1 MLTKRCCKQSL
12 LLFSRAQL
20 AAMRMHLSFIM
31 SPPLLSLF
39 THSHRAA
46 SVFARC
52 VFFHV
57 FYQHNG
63 FNFSLL
69 YATLTVAINYSHLFC
84 KNTPVLDI
92 SLRERGTDPVS
103 KTHEKSPLLSNICTL
118 IRFYNLDCKYQR
130 AQLAP
135 VYYFL
140 SSFSTEATLNF
151 LYSRLDL

>member
-1 MLTKRCCKQSL
+1 MFHFHELKDKQMLTKRCCKQFL

-31 SPPLLSLF
+31 SSPSLSLF
-39 THSHRAA
+39 TRSHRAA

-84 KNTPVLDI
+84 RNTPVLGT
-92 SLRERGTDPVS
+92 SLKERGMDPVS
-103 KTHEKSPLLSNICTL
+103 KTHEKAPLLCNI
-118 IRFYNLDCKYQR
+118 
-130 AQLAP
+130 
-135 VYYFL
+135 
-140 SSFSTEATLNF
+140 STF
-151 LYSRLDL
+151 